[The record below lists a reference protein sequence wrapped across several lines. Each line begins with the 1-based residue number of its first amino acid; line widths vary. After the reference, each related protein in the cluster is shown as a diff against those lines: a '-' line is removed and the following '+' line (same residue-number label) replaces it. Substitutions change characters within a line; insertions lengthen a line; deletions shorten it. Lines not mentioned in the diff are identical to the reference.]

1 VGFGTPASKP
11 KKKRAPV
18 PQVTVLVP
26 VTRRYSKRGASGAQ
40 SMSGFLKA
48 GIDIDDMKPGEYDG
62 FYFRH

>member
-1 VGFGTPASKP
+1 VSFGTSAPKS
-11 KKKRAPV
+11 KKKRALV

-26 VTRRYSKRGASGAQ
+26 VTRRYSKGGASGAQ

-48 GIDIDDMKPGEYDG
+48 GIDIDDMTPGDYDE